1 MLSKYFLWSTRIKRK
16 FTLDIIQLQ
25 TSSKIYP
32 NIKNLSEN
40 KSSLNEEQTINRSII
55 SKPDVNSNVNLNQS
69 KTIKSPTFLPDNFTL
84 DETTDLTEH
93 STGPLS
99 IEVFKNVSIIS
110 NKLNEN
116 KSNLFIQLTEDE
128 LLFTR

>member
-1 MLSKYFLWSTRIKRK
+1 MH
-16 FTLDIIQLQ
+16 

-40 KSSLNEEQTINRSII
+40 KSSLNEEQTKINRSVIY
-55 SKPDVNSNVNLNQS
+55 KHDMNSNVNLNQS
-69 KTIKSPTFLPDNFTL
+69 KTSKSSPSFLPDNFTL

-99 IEVFKNVSIIS
+99 IEVFKNVRVIS
-110 NKLNEN
+110 NKLSEN

>member
-1 MLSKYFLWSTRIKRK
+1 
-16 FTLDIIQLQ
+16 LQ